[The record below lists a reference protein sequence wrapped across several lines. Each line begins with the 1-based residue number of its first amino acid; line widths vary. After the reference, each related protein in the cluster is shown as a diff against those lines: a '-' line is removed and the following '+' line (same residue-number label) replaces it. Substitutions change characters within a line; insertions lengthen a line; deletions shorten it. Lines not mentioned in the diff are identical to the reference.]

1 MILFKTKTSE
11 TVRLDNGSLHGMP
24 HQKYTAD
31 ITGDG
36 IQATFQINHS
46 LDTED
51 IIFKMTDT
59 SQEPVLIDFTII
71 DENNINIL
79 FSTAPSPAET
89 YIVTIYA
96 VKNTI

>member
-1 MILFKTKTSE
+1 MILYKTKTSE
-11 TVRLDNGSLHGMP
+11 TVRVDNGSLHGMP
-24 HQKYTAD
+24 LQKYTTE

-36 IQATFQINHS
+36 IQATFLINHA
-46 LDTED
+46 LEAED

-71 DENNINIL
+71 DENNIHLL
-79 FSTAPSPAET
+79 FSIAPSPAET
-89 YIVTIYA
+89 YLVTIYA